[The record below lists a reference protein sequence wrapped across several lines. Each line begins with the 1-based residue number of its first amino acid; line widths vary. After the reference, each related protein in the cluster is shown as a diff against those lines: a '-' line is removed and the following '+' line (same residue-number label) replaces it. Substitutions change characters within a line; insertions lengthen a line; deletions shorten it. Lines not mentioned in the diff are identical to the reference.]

1 MNKLF
6 LINDEYYVLAFD
18 YYDAITIFKDWKHN
32 YDEDIVRKIEIF
44 SENII
49 YKQAKIKKDEE
60 KIEENED
67 E

>member
-6 LINDEYYVLAFD
+6 LINDEYYVMAFD
-18 YYDAITIFKDWKHN
+18 YYDAITIFKDWKHD

-49 YKQAKIKKDEE
+49 FKEAKIEKEIEDEE
-60 KIEENED
+60 D